1 MMRLGAPVLA
11 GLVLAGC
18 ATAPRQV
25 GGCPG
30 GHAELRTAQ
39 LFLTAPPPARLSDEE
54 VRRFVE
60 QEVTP
65 RFPRGVTVMDS
76 AGPAKASEALL
87 VRDAPK
93 VLMIVL
99 PPKGDSYAAV
109 EAVRTAYRGRFRQE
123 SVVVLPPPTCM
134 AN

>member
-1 MMRLGAPVLA
+1 MMRSGALIVAALA
-11 GLVLAGC
+11 LTGC
-18 ATAPRQV
+18 ATAPRA
-25 GGCPG
+25 GTCPG

-39 LFLTAPPPARLSDEE
+39 LFLTAPPPARLSDED

-76 AGPAKASEALL
+76 TAPAKASDPVL

-93 VLMIVL
+93 MLMIVL
-99 PPKGDSYAAV
+99 PPRGDSYAAV
-109 EAVRTAYRGRFRQE
+109 EAVRAAYRGRFRQDA
-123 SVVVLPPPTCM
+123 VVVVPPPSCM
-134 AN
+134 AD

>member
-1 MMRLGAPVLA
+1 MTRTGALILA
-11 GLVLAGC
+11 GLALAGC
-18 ATAPRQV
+18 ATAPRKV
-25 GGCPG
+25 AGCAAG
-30 GHAELRTAQ
+30 QAELRTAQ

-76 AGPAKASEALL
+76 PGPAKASDALL

-93 VLMIVL
+93 MLMIVL

-123 SVVVLPPPTCM
+123 SVVVVPPPSCM